1 MKPVL
6 NNQNNSIKIKIK
18 NTNKNRKYDKKTGI
32 ARKRNKYN
40 LFALQA
46 IRTKKN
52 KICRELTKNVNRKKF
67 FGSSVTKVL

>member
-6 NNQNNSIKIKIK
+6 NNQKNIIKIKIK
-18 NTNKNRKYDKKTGI
+18 KYDKKPGI
-32 ARKRNKYN
+32 TRKRNKYN

-52 KICRELTKNVNRKKF
+52 KIRRELTKNVKRKKF